1 MDLDCTAGVS
11 GGMGGRGDGAT
22 CGEAVARIVD
32 ATGDGRCIGACGIA
46 GDCDGRGAGDCE

>member
-11 GGMGGRGDGAT
+11 GGMDGLGDGAI
-22 CGEAVARIVD
+22 CGEAVACIVD

-46 GDCDGRGAGDCE
+46 GD